1 MQTLP
6 AKFLRLIFS
15 FCLLALS
22 LVAQE
27 NDSAVFKDRPANH
40 EKNRQLTATAYEA
53 NLKKFK
59 GDTNIL
65 VLPGLIADRQNQ
77 RVEVTIE
84 NTRLAPGTPCEFTVI
99 AEASEHA
106 YEASLISF
114 AKPSAVHEAMKFIG
128 RKPGQ
133 TRDPTAM
140 RFWAR
145 GETFILSLVKSNAS
159 PVRLEKMFVDRRT
172 DKTLREEGFRF
183 TGSRRVP
190 AVKDP
195 QKDAYAA
202 DEYQPMA
209 IVSLFNTPDSVF
221 EVPYAAEQSE
231 VYQNTISN
239 PETAL
244 TEGELMTLRIE
255 PPANDAARPVKD
267 LDLEVRA
274 RPEPGTN
281 AANGLQQLKNM
292 VFQLKDASVALNE
305 KTTVSAMLEAITK
318 LDRDKTD
325 YYLTVHF
332 GGDVTLGGAQAVA
345 KILTIIDCDR
355 GVRVNPPEDRQLF
368 YRAFT
373 PNRELLDRASRPYHP
388 WELALTEKN
397 GVVSGKL
404 LRVDAT
410 WKQGASAAE
419 LEYAETPI
427 ANPKA
432 LVAVLNAKVDFAR
445 RPPIL
450 MVYAPGTLTYAQLA
464 KYLEPLWP
472 AYKVIHVYVDEPMPA
487 MPERKQP

>member
-1 MQTLP
+1 MRTL
-6 AKFLRLIFS
+6 FLHLIFS
-15 FCLLALS
+15 MCLLVTPL
-22 LVAQE
+22 LAQQT
-27 NDSAVFKDRPANH
+27 DSSAYKDLPANH
-40 EKNRQLTATAYEA
+40 EKNRQLAVSAYEA

-59 GDTNIL
+59 SDTNIL
-65 VLPGLIADRQNQ
+65 VLPGLVADRKNQ
-77 RVEVTIE
+77 RVEVMIE
-84 NTRLAPGTPCEFTVI
+84 STKLTPGTPCEFTLI

-114 AKPSAVHEAMKFIG
+114 AKPSAIHEALKFIG

-133 TRDPTAM
+133 TKDPAAM

-145 GETFILSLVKSNAS
+145 GESFVLSIIKSNAP
-159 PVRLEKMFVDRRT
+159 PVRLEKLFVDRRT

-190 AVKDP
+190 AMKDP

-209 IVSLFNTPDSVF
+209 IVSLFNSPDSVF

-239 PETAL
+239 PENPL
-244 TEGELMTLRIE
+244 TEGERLTLRIE
-255 PPANDAARPVKD
+255 PPTTNAARPAKD

-274 RPEPGTN
+274 RPDLGTN
-281 AANGLQQLKNM
+281 AANGLQQLKNLA
-292 VFQLKDASVALNE
+292 FQLKDAQAVLNE
-305 KTTVSAMLEAITK
+305 KTTISSVLEAITK

-332 GGDVTLGGAQAVA
+332 GADVTLSGAQALA

-355 GVRVNPPEDRQLF
+355 GVRVNPPDDRQLY
-368 YRAFT
+368 YRAFV
-373 PNRELLDRASRPYHP
+373 PDRELLDRNARPYHP
-388 WELALTEKN
+388 WELSFSQKN

-419 LEYAETPI
+419 LEFAESPI
-427 ANPKA
+427 ADPKA
-432 LVAVLNAKVDFAR
+432 LVAALNAQMDVAR
-445 RPPIL
+445 RPPII

-472 AYKVIHVYVDEPMPA
+472 AYKVIHVYVDELMP
-487 MPERKQP
+487 PVPVKKP